1 RRSRPRGPRVTEIT
15 AHVDLGWAYVIG
27 SERRSRPR
35 GPRVTE
41 ITAHVDLGWAYV
53 IGSCFIPQFDV
64 FRLSGYRGGR
74 PRGPRVIEITTHID
88 GSFNEVVL
96 SFAGVR
102 LVTDCVSDVLVFSW
116 SRGLACVEATVEMTS
131 RSSSLSFSSSF
142 LTSSS
147 SVQSVEGPSGADE
160 AMRLRPYVVSHDPP
174 SSLGVEVVSSS
185 SGGAT
190 SVDSIVLK
198 ALMIM
203 QSCYNSD
210 SIMMIRRLAEVW
222 ERFCIPTEYELH
234 VPLPGQRPYDSFKL
248 STDALEA
255 GL

>member
-1 RRSRPRGPRVTEIT
+1 
-15 AHVDLGWAYVIG
+15 
-27 SERRSRPR
+27 
-35 GPRVTE
+35 
-41 ITAHVDLGWAYV
+41 
-53 IGSCFIPQFDV
+53 
-64 FRLSGYRGGR
+64 
-74 PRGPRVIEITTHID
+74 
-88 GSFNEVVL
+88 
-96 SFAGVR
+96 
-102 LVTDCVSDVLVFSW
+102 
-116 SRGLACVEATVEMTS
+116 
-131 RSSSLSFSSSF
+131 
-142 LTSSS
+142 S

-248 STDALEA
+248 SIDALEVIKDMTEAWLVEA
-255 GL
+255 GLNPAPRGTSHFVDFLIYSTLVR